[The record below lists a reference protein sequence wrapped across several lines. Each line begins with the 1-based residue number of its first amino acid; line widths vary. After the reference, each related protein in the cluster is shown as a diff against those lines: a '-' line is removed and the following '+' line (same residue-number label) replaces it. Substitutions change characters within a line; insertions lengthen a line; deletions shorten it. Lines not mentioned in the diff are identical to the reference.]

1 MTKILF
7 VSCRQRHPAANRLE
21 LPRSTKHANPCSKSS
36 RWADI
41 EQGRRGAASTM
52 RGQDA
57 KWSLLILYAFAGF
70 LAGKLS
76 KVSATSLYWID
87 PTTRALSDAR
97 QRRRSMTTST
107 SGGSAQIYQFPPRG
121 RFALNACDESQAVE
135 SQPLVKVAAGSGW
148 YHDAAIQEAERPR
161 SN

>member
-1 MTKILF
+1 MTKSLF

-21 LPRSTKHANPCSKSS
+21 LPRSTKHANPCSKFL

-41 EQGRRGAASTM
+41 EQGRRAAASTM

-76 KVSATSLYWID
+76 KLSATGLYWID
-87 PTTRALSDAR
+87 PTTRALSDAHTNGDDR
-97 QRRRSMTTST
+97 
-107 SGGSAQIYQFPPRG
+107 
-121 RFALNACDESQAVE
+121 
-135 SQPLVKVAAGSGW
+135 
-148 YHDAAIQEAERPR
+148 
-161 SN
+161 